1 MSKRTISTPEITN
14 SPFHNNAKDQ
24 ADRSAFVLSVRWCGG
39 TTIWILED
47 ERARRVKA
55 ELQLALRGK
64 TTNGNSYPL
73 LVRLIYCL

>member
-14 SPFHNNAKDQ
+14 SPFHNAKDQ
-24 ADRSAFVLSVRWCGG
+24 ADRSFSPCW
-39 TTIWILED
+39 WDDDLED

-55 ELQLALRGK
+55 ELALRGK